1 MKSEKRE
8 QLIQYLS
15 NFITKERLNL
25 LYKNLGQRTSKV
37 VLLLE
42 DISHSKNVS
51 AVLRTADC
59 FGIQNI
65 HIIENRNK
73 YNNRPNISL
82 DSSKQLS
89 HIFS

>member
-1 MKSEKRE
+1 MKLEKRE

-82 DSSKQLS
+82 DSSKWLS

>member
-82 DSSKQLS
+82 DSSKWLS